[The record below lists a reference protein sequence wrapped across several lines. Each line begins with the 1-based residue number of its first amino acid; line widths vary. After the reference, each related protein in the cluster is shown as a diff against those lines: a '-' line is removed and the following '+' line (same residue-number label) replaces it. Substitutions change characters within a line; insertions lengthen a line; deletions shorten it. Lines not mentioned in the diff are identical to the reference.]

1 MALEKGL
8 TEQESKMIEFF
19 KAQTKRVE
27 IFESVCKE
35 RERQDRKWGEQNHQ
49 PADWCMI
56 LGEEI
61 GEVNK
66 AALEAKFDGKPLD
79 EYRTELIQSAAV
91 IFSMI
96 ECLDRNADQ

>member
-1 MALEKGL
+1 MSQT
-8 TEQESKMIEFF
+8 TEQVERGVKFWHVQI
-19 KAQTKRVE
+19 KRIE
-27 IFESVCKE
+27 IFESVCNE
-35 RERQDRKWGEQNHQ
+35 RERQDEKWGVQNHE

-66 AALEAKFDGKPLD
+66 AALEAKFEGKD
-79 EYRTELIQSAAV
+79 ISEYRKELIQSAAV

-96 ECLDRNADQ
+96 ECLDRNSA

>member
-1 MALEKGL
+1 MSQI
-8 TEQESKMIEFF
+8 TEQVERGVKFWHV
-19 KAQTKRVE
+19 QNKRIE
-27 IFESVCKE
+27 IFEYVCNE
-35 RERQDRKWGEQNHQ
+35 RERQDEKFGVQNHE

-66 AALEAKFDGKPLD
+66 AALEAKFEGKD
-79 EYRTELIQSAAV
+79 ISEYRKELIQSAAV

-96 ECLDRNADQ
+96 ECLDRNSA